1 MDALVRPPRHR
12 FDVDAC
18 DRLAELGILPPD
30 ARAELIDGDI
40 LDLVP
45 IGGERAG
52 SSTSRG
58 ARCIAAASRRNT
70 AGPRSRAAAAGAS
83 RPRRCRMR

>member
-1 MDALVRPPRHR
+1 MDALVRPSRHR

-18 DRLAELGILPPD
+18 DRMAEVGILPLD
-30 ARAELIDGDI
+30 AGVELIDGDI

-45 IGGERAG
+45 IGSERAG
-52 SSTSRG
+52 STTSRG
-58 ARCIAAASRRNT
+58 ARCIATANRRAT
-70 AGPRSRAAAAGAS
+70 AGPRSRASAAGAS